1 MAAWRVS
8 LASWSLGWDG
18 ERQSPQPSYE
28 LWSHH
33 GRCECSDDVCQS
45 MAGWQTSGIWLSGG
59 RLELLWLSRAK
70 PKGPMASNG
79 QWNRDSFS
87 MPSKMYTLHCHL
99 WLALWCHCDA
109 IVKILGKK
117 AELAARVWQS
127 GRSCFCTLINLNL
140 PQATGVLQVPGF
152 MQLATCPALALPR
165 LRFKSSAERF
175 ICCGGVHDQA
185 TQLDM
190 SQVKSRRHGHGS
202 HSRLQC
208 GTVTLMSFEF
218 VMATVQAF
226 GFSSLDCC
234 LTLTVWHTTSWQ
246 LLLCHCTGCLPSR
259 IISVSVSVSVRLG
272 DCFEDWKNDS
282 AHARTTRRPMP
293 LVSLGKGTLANQAIL
308 KMKLPEK
315 KYIDW
320 LTRLTHSIDYRQN
333 IGIQRQQGQGP
344 TRTTNST

>member
-152 MQLATCPALALPR
+152 MQLATCPALAKASIQVLSGKIYLLWRSTWPSNSTWYE
-165 LRFKSSAERF
+165 SSQ
-175 ICCGGVHDQA
+175 I
-185 TQLDM
+185 TPPW
-190 SQVKSRRHGHGS
+190 SWIT
-202 HSRLQC
+202 LQ
-208 GTVTLMSFEF
+208 T
-218 VMATVQAF
+218 A
-226 GFSSLDCC
+226 
-234 LTLTVWHTTSWQ
+234 VWH
-246 LLLCHCTGCLPSR
+246 CHSHVIRVCDGNCS
-259 IISVSVSVSVRLG
+259 
-272 DCFEDWKNDS
+272 
-282 AHARTTRRPMP
+282 
-293 LVSLGKGTLANQAIL
+293 
-308 KMKLPEK
+308 
-315 KYIDW
+315 
-320 LTRLTHSIDYRQN
+320 SIWV
-333 IGIQRQQGQGP
+333 
-344 TRTTNST
+344 